1 MTLSVVDDR
10 LLTRRQVAEILG
22 LREQTL
28 ARWRWAGRKDG
39 PPELKVGRLVRTRT
53 SDLAQWIAERG
64 DGLSSVEQQRHRR

>member
-1 MTLSVVDDR
+1 MALSVVDDR
-10 LLTRRQVAEILG
+10 LLTRREVAEILG

-39 PPELKVGRLVRTRT
+39 PPELKFGRLVRTRA

-64 DGLSSVEQQRHRR
+64 EGSSSAAKAGRR